1 MSTTLRVFL
10 ILFSF
15 LTCHWVLRNIRR
27 SKFKIEDS
35 VFWIVASG
43 FLVIISIFPQSMEW
57 LADLLGVISPSNL
70 VFLAVIFILILKI
83 FQLSLRLSQLESKL
97 QILVQT
103 YAIEHK
109 AETEQAE

>member
-43 FLVIISIFPQSMEW
+43 FLVLISLFPQIVEW
-57 LADLLGVISPSNL
+57 VTDLVGIISPSNL

-83 FQLSLRLSQLESKL
+83 FQLSLRISQLESKL
-97 QILVQT
+97 QSLVQS
-103 YAIEHK
+103 YAIEHQDK
-109 AETEQAE
+109 QAQ

>member
-10 ILFSF
+10 ILFSI

-35 VFWIVASG
+35 VFWIAASG
-43 FLVIISIFPQSMEW
+43 FLVIISLFPQIVEW
-57 LADLLGVISPSNL
+57 ATDLLGIISPSNL

-83 FQLSLRLSQLESKL
+83 FQLSLRISQLESKL
-97 QILVQT
+97 QSLVQS
-103 YAIEHK
+103 YAIEHQDK
-109 AETEQAE
+109 QAQ